1 MNRYVAGLLSQNNAT
16 HVLLIRTYLNYL
28 GDLFLEIVRL
38 CAKWEMVTQWCQTI
52 SEIEFQFLQFL
63 NFTLY

>member
-16 HVLLIRTYLNYL
+16 YVCATNTYLNYL

-38 CAKWEMVTQWCQTI
+38 CAKWQMVTQCGQTI